1 MRVGEESGRQDEVL
15 FKLADL
21 YEGELRQ
28 STDRLLALVGPTLT
42 IVMGAIVAG
51 VIGAIL
57 TAVLSIYD
65 LAI

>member
-1 MRVGEESGRQDEVL
+1 ML
-15 FKLADL
+15 FKLAEI

-28 STDRLLALVGPTLT
+28 STDRLLALIGPALT

-51 VIGAIL
+51 VIGSIL